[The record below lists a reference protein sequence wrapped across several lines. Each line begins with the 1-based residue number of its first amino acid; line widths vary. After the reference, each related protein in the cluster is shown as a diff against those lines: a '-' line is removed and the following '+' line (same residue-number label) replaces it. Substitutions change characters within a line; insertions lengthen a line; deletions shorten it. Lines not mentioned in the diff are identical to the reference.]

1 MGILRKGQLAR
12 EEERQ
17 ILSRYANRSP
27 LATSSDM
34 LLIVARLLA
43 KSLSLC
49 AACWAVCAVS
59 LAQKPSVISIVPAA
73 DWHLI
78 GSEKLD
84 VQAVSQWGGD
94 PAVERE
100 YGVKAI
106 EHRSYRLEN
115 KAAEAVVEEG
125 PDASDAY
132 GLLTYYRTES
142 AEPVPGIALAVS
154 ISGGALTA
162 RGRFFTRI
170 LPHADAGLS
179 ASDLRALLTLLQ
191 SQQAAAEGVT
201 GLPTPLPA
209 VGLIPGSE
217 KYILG
222 PVAAHNVAP
231 FLSPELIGF
240 SRGAEMEVAS
250 YGSKPGDGSEKRAT
264 LVAIT
269 CPTSQIAREQFALL
283 QKQLRMN
290 EGDASIF
297 GNRKGSF
304 VFLTFN
310 TDAKSAAQIL
320 DQFNVSER
328 VSWDQKYPGNKPVAL
343 QMLEIIV
350 SNLILVFVLVGS
362 SVVGGIAIVLAKRLV
377 RKWFPDSAGGSPD
390 GEGLVVLNLR

>member
-1 MGILRKGQLAR
+1 M
-12 EEERQ
+12 
-17 ILSRYANRSP
+17 LS
-27 LATSSDM
+27 
-34 LLIVARLLA
+34 IVGRLLA

-49 AACWAVCAVS
+49 GACLVVSAAS
-59 LAQKPSVISIVPAA
+59 LAQKPSVISLVPAA

-78 GSEKLD
+78 SSEKLD
-84 VQAVSQWGGD
+84 VEAVGQWGGD
-94 PAVERE
+94 PAVDRE
-100 YGVKAI
+100 YGAKAI

-115 KAAEAVVEEG
+115 KAAEVVVEEG
-125 PDASDAY
+125 PDASSAY

-142 AEPVPGIALAVS
+142 MESVPGIESAASSASEALM
-154 ISGGALTA
+154 A

-170 LPHADAGLS
+170 LPHAGAGFS
-179 ASDLRALLTLLQ
+179 ASDLHALLTLLG
-191 SQQAAAEGVT
+191 SQEPAAGGAAAGF
-201 GLPTPLPA
+201 PTPLPA
-209 VGLIPGSE
+209 VGLVLRSG
-217 KYILG
+217 KYLLG

-240 SRGAEMEVAS
+240 QQGAEMEVAS
-250 YGSKPGDGSEKRAT
+250 YRTRPEGGSEKRAT

-269 CPTSQIAREQFALL
+269 YPTSQIAREQFAMV

-310 TDAKSAAQIL
+310 ADAKSAARIL

-328 VSWDQKYPGNKPVAL
+328 VSWDQKYPGKKSPAL

-350 SNLILVFVLVGS
+350 SNLILVFVLVGF
-362 SVVGGIAIVLAKRLV
+362 SVVGGIAIVLAKRLA
-377 RKWFPDSAGGSPD
+377 RKWFPDDGDGGAD